1 MPKPIAYGASRESG
15 DRHHISSAVVAVRP
29 EHVQSVVHSIAA
41 MPDTE
46 VPAYEGGK
54 IVVVM
59 EGPNS
64 GVIADRLTQIAL
76 LDGVIT
82 ANMVFEHV
90 ETSTDTPLPNAGA

>member
-1 MPKPIAYGASRESG
+1 MSKPIPHGASREPG

-29 EHVQSVVHSIAA
+29 EHIQSVVNSIVA

-46 VPAYEGGK
+46 VPAFEGGK
-54 IVVVM
+54 IIVVM
-59 EGPNS
+59 EGPSS

-90 ETSTDTPLPNAGA
+90 ETSTDTPSPNAGA